1 MACANCSTGGG
12 CSTSDGTSGC
22 GKNGGCA
29 TGGCNKMNSFDWL
42 SDMTTTVSN
51 RFPIVEIRFK
61 GGRKDFYRNINQLDL
76 TTGDPV
82 VLEAQG
88 GHHLGFVSMQG
99 ELVRLQMLKKKVQAD
114 SPEIKGI
121 YRIATQKDLDKYAES
136 RNKELPTLFRTRQ
149 LLEDF
154 KLNMK
159 MSDVEFQADCSKA
172 TFYYSADD
180 RIDFRELIKALAGEF
195 KVRIEMRQISLR
207 QEAGRIGG
215 IGSCGRELC
224 CSTWLTDFKNVTT
237 GAARYQNLSL
247 NPAKLSGQCGRLK
260 CCLNFELETYLDALK
275 GIPNIDQPLQTEK
288 GDAYLQKT
296 DIFRRIMWFGYKGE
310 STWYPLPIDRV
321 NQVLELN
328 KAGEKAKA
336 LTEKE
341 EVEIEQALNPQ
352 PINDDL
358 KRMDKKMLDRD
369 RALKKKKQ
377 DLKQKQSGFN
387 KPTLATDSLA
397 ESTKTESTAKPK
409 QNQNVRPERKPD
421 NRPNRNFDRENK
433 PNQQA
438 NPRLAERTNA
448 LPRQPITNEPS
459 GTDSSSAADLLAQ
472 RKNALR
478 ERVRPEAS
486 QPENQSGE
494 PKTSHFSQTQKTEG
508 GNNNARNKFKHK
520 RKPGGNGPKPAA
532 GPAE

>member
-1 MACANCSTGGG
+1 
-12 CSTSDGTSGC
+12 
-22 GKNGGCA
+22 
-29 TGGCNKMNSFDWL
+29 
-42 SDMTTTVSN
+42 
-51 RFPIVEIRFK
+51 
-61 GGRKDFYRNINQLDL
+61 
-76 TTGDPV
+76 V

-99 ELVRLQMLKKKVQAD
+99 ELVRLQILKKKVQAD
-114 SPEIKGI
+114 SAEIKGI
-121 YRIATQKDLDKYAES
+121 YRIATQKDLDKFAES

-149 LLEDF
+149 LLEEF

-180 RIDFRELIKALAGEF
+180 RIDFRDLIKSLAGEF
-195 KVRIEMRQISLR
+195 KVRVEMRQISLR

-275 GIPNIDQPLQTEK
+275 GIPNIDQPLHTEK

-310 STWYPLPIDRV
+310 STWHPLPIDRV
-321 NQVLELN
+321 NQVLALN

-358 KRMDKKMLDRD
+358 KRMDRKMLDRD

-377 DLKQKQSGFN
+377 DLKQKQQPSKGTTSGAFPDAASSETSQ
-387 KPTLATDSLA
+387 KPR
-397 ESTKTESTAKPK
+397 PNN
-409 QNQNVRPERKPD
+409 NQNRPERRPE
-421 NRPNRNFDRENK
+421 NRTPRQSETENK
-433 PNQQA
+433 PAQQA
-438 NPRLAERTNA
+438 NVRTNERSNVV
-448 LPRQPITNEPS
+448 PRQSVTPPPS
-459 GTDSSSAADLLAQ
+459 ADTSNANDLLAA

-478 ERVRPEAS
+478 ERVKPDAAQSTPANPET
-486 QPENQSGE
+486 
-494 PKTSHFSQTQKTEG
+494 KTSHFSQNQDR
-508 GNNNARNKFKHK
+508 NNNSNRNKFKN
-520 RKPGGNGPKPAA
+520 RNKPGGNSPTPNQGAA
-532 GPAE
+532 E

>member
-1 MACANCSTGGG
+1 
-12 CSTSDGTSGC
+12 
-22 GKNGGCA
+22 
-29 TGGCNKMNSFDWL
+29 
-42 SDMTTTVSN
+42 
-51 RFPIVEIRFK
+51 
-61 GGRKDFYRNINQLDL
+61 
-76 TTGDPV
+76 
-82 VLEAQG
+82 
-88 GHHLGFVSMQG
+88 
-99 ELVRLQMLKKKVQAD
+99 MLKKKVQAD

-180 RIDFRELIKALAGEF
+180 RIDFRELIKSLAGEF
-195 KVRIEMRQISLR
+195 KVRVEMRQISLR

-310 STWYPLPIDRV
+310 STWHPLPIDRV
-321 NQVLELN
+321 NQVLALN

-369 RALKKKKQ
+369 RAIKKKKQ
-377 DLKQKQSGFN
+377 DLKQKQGGN
-387 KPTLATDSLA
+387 NRPPLATDSFNN
-397 ESTKTESTAKPK
+397 TKTESTAKPK
-409 QNQNVRPERKPD
+409 QNQNVRPERKPE
-421 NRPNRNFDRENK
+421 NRPNNNTERENK
-433 PNQQA
+433 LN
-438 NPRLAERTNA
+438 L
-448 LPRQPITNEPS
+448 
-459 GTDSSSAADLLAQ
+459 
-472 RKNALR
+472 
-478 ERVRPEAS
+478 
-486 QPENQSGE
+486 
-494 PKTSHFSQTQKTEG
+494 
-508 GNNNARNKFKHK
+508 
-520 RKPGGNGPKPAA
+520 
-532 GPAE
+532 